1 MFSFTTQTI
10 FNTTGFIKQPDT
22 TTYPESGSTPD
33 IRIGNVRLN
42 SAQIDCVEKKVA
54 TPAYV
59 PKVTFDLTKF
69 VAPDLV
75 SQKATLRFKIYLG
88 LSMDS
93 QDSWYANAFVYK
105 GKPLYIEIPV
115 TLDSEGKIA
124 NPEKVADKI
133 PSIAKKYMLFES
145 DQEFLKVIPDASNT
159 AASGDDPAIAKV
171 TFEGISGYQQIRAIS
186 LQYFSPEVKN
196 INCCGHEGE
205 FVDAIVGVPVIY
217 KVDSTYGVVSKW
229 STAGVADGEA
239 TLTANRTAEPIDPDT
254 QVAIYPGLEAFGDY
268 DWMIHNLRLPSDFNT
283 SFWTGPKEDFPSV
296 GATYTQ
302 YIVTMKTDNVLNKA
316 GEGTGMAITE
326 ITKHVF
332 YVNDTLTSDKSDL
345 DSFFSTKST
354 KADTKFADPYED
366 VDEPA
371 WPTDEADEQGNG

>member
-10 FNTTGFIKQPDT
+10 FNKYNAEDPTSQDNFIKD
-22 TTYPESGSTPD
+22 YHSDSSKSPD
-33 IRIGNVRLN
+33 IRIGNVRFN
-42 SAQIDCVEKKVA
+42 MAQVDCVEEKKS
-54 TPAYV
+54 TPAYA
-59 PKVTFDLTKF
+59 PKVTFDLVKF

-75 SQKATLRFKIYLG
+75 SQKVTLRFKIYLG

-105 GKPLYIEIPV
+105 GKPLYIEIPA

-124 NPEKVADKI
+124 NVEAVMNSVKT
-133 PSIAKKYMLFES
+133 IARKYMLFES
-145 DQEFLKVIPDASNT
+145 DKEFLKVSTKYTEAVTTPGSEAN
-159 AASGDDPAIAKV
+159 AKAEV

-217 KVDSTYGVVSKW
+217 KVDSTDGVVSKFD
-229 STAGVADGEA
+229 GGEA
-239 TLTANRTAEPIDPDT
+239 TLAANRTAEAIDPDT

-302 YIVTMKTDNVLNKA
+302 FIVTMKTDNVLNKA

-332 YVNDTLTSDKSDL
+332 YVNEALTSAISKL
-345 DSFFSTKST
+345 EGLFSEST
-354 KADTKFADPYED
+354 KADDKFADPYED
-366 VDEPA
+366 V
-371 WPTDEADEQGNG
+371 ADPFN

>member
-10 FNTTGFIKQPDT
+10 FNTTGFIKKPDT

-54 TPAYV
+54 TPAHF
-59 PKVTFDLTKF
+59 PKVTFDLTNF
-69 VAPDLV
+69 VASDLV
-75 SQKATLRFKIYLG
+75 SQKVTLRFKIYLG

-105 GKPLYIEIPV
+105 GKPLYIEVPA

-124 NPEKVADKI
+124 SASTVAASV

-145 DQEFLKVIPDASNT
+145 DEKFLSVTN
-159 AASGDDPAIAKV
+159 SGTTV
-171 TFEGISGYQQIRAIS
+171 TFEGVSGYQQIRSAS

-205 FVDAIVGVPVIY
+205 FIDVITGVPVMY
-217 KVDSTYGVVSKW
+217 TYINGTY
-229 STAGVADGEA
+229 TALDTVLAADRSAVELASDQVG
-239 TLTANRTAEPIDPDT
+239 IDPG
-254 QVAIYPGLEAFGDY
+254 IEAFGDY
-268 DWMIHNLRLPSDFNT
+268 AWMIHNLRLPSDFNT

-332 YVNDTLTSDKSDL
+332 YVNEALTGDISKLDT
-345 DSFFSTKST
+345 FFGDNLKTTAETRLGQPYGKT
-354 KADTKFADPYED
+354 PAETEETEDP
-366 VDEPA
+366 
-371 WPTDEADEQGNG
+371 QNNINQS